1 MSVHNSVASTSAS
14 RTPPAAVLLEERRR
28 STEDVEVAFPP
39 STTAVASASL
49 PKRLGVLAYGVISY
63 AIGVIALV
71 VWILTMLGALPFTGG
86 PIGELATGPALALDL
101 GLLVAFALQHSVM
114 ARPTWKA
121 RWLRVV
127 GPALERPTYLL
138 ATGLVLLPVIWFW
151 QPMPTVI
158 WSLKHPVLIG
168 AAYAVA
174 VSAWA
179 YLFVAS
185 FAINHFELFGLQQVW
200 SFFVGRPI
208 TPVPFR
214 ERWMYRFDR
223 HPIMT
228 GALLGMWI
236 TSTMTLGHL
245 VFAIGFSLY
254 IIVGV
259 FFEERSM
266 RAQWG
271 ARYDDYADRVGTI
284 VPRLSRVARA
294 RRG

>member
-1 MSVHNSVASTSAS
+1 MSIQNNVVPNSAA
-14 RTPPAAVLLEERRR
+14 PANVDL
-28 STEDVEVAFPP
+28 
-39 STTAVASASL
+39 ASL
-49 PKRLGVLAYGVISY
+49 AKRLGVLAYGVVSY
-63 AIGVIALV
+63 ALGVIALV
-71 VWILTMLGALPFTGG
+71 AWILTMLGVLHFSGG
-86 PIGELATGPALALDL
+86 PVGELATGPALALDL
-101 GLLVAFALQHSVM
+101 ALLVAFGLQHSVM
-114 ARPTWKA
+114 ARPSFKA

-127 GPALERPTYLL
+127 GPALERPTYVL
-138 ATGLVLLPVIWFW
+138 ATGLMLLPVLWLW

-158 WSLKHPVLIG
+158 WAFEHPVAIG

-185 FAINHFELFGLQQVW
+185 FAIDHFELFGLRQVW

-208 TPVPFR
+208 APVEFR

-228 GALLGMWI
+228 GALLGMWV
-236 TSTMTLGHL
+236 TPTMTVGHL

-254 IIVGV
+254 IVVGV

-271 ARYDDYADRVGTI
+271 ARYEEYCDRVGTI
-284 VPRLSRVARA
+284 VPRLSRGRARA
-294 RRG
+294 RRHEG

>member
-1 MSVHNSVASTSAS
+1 MLLPNDVVSKSAASVH
-14 RTPPAAVLLEERRR
+14 
-28 STEDVEVAFPP
+28 VEL
-39 STTAVASASL
+39 ASL
-49 PKRLGVLAYGVISY
+49 AKRLGVLAYGVVSY
-63 AIGVIALV
+63 TLGVTALV
-71 VWILTMLGALPFTGG
+71 AWIATMLGVLHFSGG
-86 PIGELATGPALALDL
+86 PLGELTTGPALALDVA
-101 GLLVAFALQHSVM
+101 LLVAFGLQHSVM

-127 GPALERPTYLL
+127 GPALERPTYML
-138 ATGLVLLPVIWFW
+138 ATGLVLLPVLWLW

-158 WSLKHPVLIG
+158 WALEHPVSIG

-185 FAINHFELFGLQQVW
+185 FAIDHFELFGLRQVW
-200 SFFVGRPI
+200 SFFIGRPMA
-208 TPVPFR
+208 PVEFR

-228 GALLGMWI
+228 GALLGMWV
-236 TSTMTLGHL
+236 TPTMTLGHL

-266 RAQWG
+266 RAQLG
-271 ARYDDYADRVGTI
+271 ARYEDYCDRVGSI
-284 VPRLSRVARA
+284 VPRLSRGRARA
-294 RRG
+294 RRDEGPAA